1 MNANHKLSEKTFG
14 PRHVQPHMPKEYAT
28 KKKKKC
34 GGVKTVDRKSTRLN
48 SSHNVASRMP
58 SSA

>member
-34 GGVKTVDRKSTRLN
+34 GGTLTVDERANKDEFRGK
-48 SSHNVASRMP
+48 
-58 SSA
+58 

>member
-34 GGVKTVDRKSTRLN
+34 GGAKTVYEWANKDAFR
-48 SSHNVASRMP
+48 
-58 SSA
+58 